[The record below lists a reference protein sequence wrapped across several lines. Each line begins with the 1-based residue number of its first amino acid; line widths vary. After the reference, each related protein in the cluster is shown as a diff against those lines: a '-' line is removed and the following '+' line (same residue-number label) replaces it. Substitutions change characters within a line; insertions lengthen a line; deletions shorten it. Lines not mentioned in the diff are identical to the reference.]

1 MCCQTCRCYICDDEV
16 QYSRTG
22 HLAQLLTNLK
32 KQTSADPIKRPQK
45 SRSRWKIEHFYGQ
58 TVLLELHLYNNF
70 HHALIGYLGVKEEAC
85 LLEVEQKTETVKAE
99 EKEDKENEDNKEN
112 KDHPKKNAK
121 KESVVKSQK
130 SGTSEDIGGISVRGL
145 SNLGNTCFFNSV
157 IQV

>member
-1 MCCQTCRCYICDDEV
+1 M
-16 QYSRTG
+16 
-22 HLAQLLTNLK
+22 
-32 KQTSADPIKRPQK
+32 
-45 SRSRWKIEHFYGQ
+45 
-58 TVLLELHLYNNF
+58 ELHWYNNF
-70 HHALIGYLGVKEEAC
+70 HHALIGYSGVKEEAC
-85 LLEVEQKTETVKAE
+85 LLEVEQKTDTVKAE
-99 EKEDKENEDNKEN
+99 DEDNKEN